1 MPKSG
6 VEAYIYLDFY
16 SDEFYTEDEINKMT
30 GVDCSDATF
39 ENPLIVNPNQIN
51 GVSFTVATEDAE
63 NIRHRVFPILSEIY
77 NADKV
82 EFEPCNEMKVMIEVF
97 RHGSKQEFFVVRRR
111 MPYYLKFIVSED
123 TEMARR
129 IFNSTMSRA
138 IKNIRRRLDFAFT
151 ENVVNILVTPLDGR
165 M

>member
-16 SDEFYTEDEINKMT
+16 SDEIYTEDEINKIT
-30 GVDCSDATF
+30 GTDCSKATF
-39 ENPLIVNPNQIN
+39 ENPLVVKPNQIN
-51 GVSFTVATEDAE
+51 GVTFAVATEDAE
-63 NIRHRVFPILSEIY
+63 NIRHRISPILEEIY
-77 NADKV
+77 NADEI
-82 EFEPCNEMKVMIEVF
+82 EFESCNEMKVMIEVF
-97 RHGSKQEFFVVRRR
+97 RHGSKPEFFVVRKR

-123 TEMARR
+123 TEMAKR

-138 IKNIRRRLDFAFT
+138 IKNIRRRLDFTFT
-151 ENVVNILVTPLDGR
+151 EDVVNILVTPLDGR

>member
-16 SDEFYTEDEINKMT
+16 SNEFYTEDEINKMT

-51 GVSFTVATEDAE
+51 GVSFAIAKEDAW
-63 NIRHRVFPILSEIY
+63 NVKHRIFPILEEVY
-77 NADKV
+77 NAEGV
-82 EFEPCNEMKVMIEVF
+82 EFEPCNEMEVMIDVF
-97 RHGSKQEFFVVRRR
+97 RHGSKPEFFGVRKR
-111 MPYYLKFIVSED
+111 MPYYLQFVVSED
-123 TEMARR
+123 REMAKR
-129 IFNSTMSRA
+129 IFNSTMYHA
-138 IKNIRRRLDFAFT
+138 IKNRRNLDFVFT
-151 ENVVNILVTPLDGR
+151 EDVVNILVTPLDGR

>member
-1 MPKSG
+1 MSKSG

-16 SDEFYTEDEINKMT
+16 SDEIYTEDEINKIT
-30 GVDCSDATF
+30 GVDCSKATF
-39 ENPLIVNPNQIN
+39 ESPLIVKPNQIN

-63 NIRHRVFPILSEIY
+63 NIRHRIFPILSEIY

-82 EFEPCNEMKVMIEVF
+82 EFEPCNEMEVMIDVF
-97 RHGSKQEFFVVRRR
+97 RHGSKPEFFVVRKR

-123 TEMARR
+123 TEMAKR

-138 IKNIRRRLDFAFT
+138 IKNIRRRLDFTFT
-151 ENVVNILVTPLDGR
+151 EDVVNVLVTPLDGR

>member
-1 MPKSG
+1 MSKSG

-16 SDEFYTEDEINKMT
+16 SDEIYTEDEINKIT
-30 GVDCSDATF
+30 GVDCNDATV
-39 ENPLIVNPNQIN
+39 ENPLAVKPNQIN

-82 EFEPCNEMKVMIEVF
+82 EFEPCNEMEVMIDVF
-97 RHGSKQEFFVVRRR
+97 RHGSKPEFFGVRKR
-111 MPYYLKFIVSED
+111 MPYYLQFVVSED
-123 TEMARR
+123 REMAKR

-138 IKNIRRRLDFAFT
+138 IKGRRNLDFEFI
-151 ENVVNILVTPLDGR
+151 ENAERILITPLDGR

>member
-16 SDEFYTEDEINKMT
+16 SDEIYTEDEINKIT
-30 GVDCSDATF
+30 GVDCSKATF
-39 ENPLIVNPNQIN
+39 ESPLIVKPNQIN

-63 NIRHRVFPILSEIY
+63 NIRHRIFPILSEIY

-82 EFEPCNEMKVMIEVF
+82 EFEPCNEMEVMIDVF
-97 RHGSKQEFFVVRRR
+97 RHGIKPEFFGVRKR
-111 MPYYLKFIVSED
+111 MPYYLQFVVSED
-123 TEMARR
+123 REMAKR
-129 IFNSTMSRA
+129 IFNSTMYHA
-138 IKNIRRRLDFAFT
+138 IKNRRNLDFVFT
-151 ENVVNILVTPLDGR
+151 EDVVNILVTPLDGR

>member
-16 SDEFYTEDEINKMT
+16 SNEFYTEDEINKMT

-51 GVSFTVATEDAE
+51 GVSFAIAKEDAWSVK
-63 NIRHRVFPILSEIY
+63 HRIFPILEEVY
-77 NADKV
+77 NAEGV
-82 EFEPCNEMKVMIEVF
+82 EFDSCNEMKVMIEVF
-97 RHGSKQEFFVVRRR
+97 RHGSKPEFFVVRKR

-123 TEMARR
+123 TEMAKR

-151 ENVVNILVTPLDGR
+151 EDVVNVLVTPLDGR

>member
-16 SDEFYTEDEINKMT
+16 SNEFYTEDEINKMT

-63 NIRHRVFPILSEIY
+63 NIRHRIFPILSEIY
-77 NADKV
+77 NADRV
-82 EFEPCNEMKVMIEVF
+82 EFEPCSDMKVMIEVF
-97 RHGSKQEFFVVRRR
+97 RHGTRPQFFTVRKR
-111 MPYYLKFIVSED
+111 MPYYLQFVVSED
-123 TEMARR
+123 KEMARR
-129 IFNSTMSRA
+129 IFNSTMYHA
-138 IKNIRRRLDFAFT
+138 IKNSRNLDFVFT
-151 ENVVNILVTPLDGR
+151 EDVVNVLITPLDGR

>member
-16 SDEFYTEDEINKMT
+16 SDEIYTEDEINKIT
-30 GVDCSDATF
+30 GVDCSKATF
-39 ENPLIVNPNQIN
+39 ESPLIVKPNQIN

-63 NIRHRVFPILSEIY
+63 NIRHRIFPILSEIY
-77 NADKV
+77 NADRV
-82 EFEPCNEMKVMIEVF
+82 EFDSCNEMKVIIEVF
-97 RHGSKQEFFVVRRR
+97 RHGSKPEFFVVRKR

-123 TEMARR
+123 TEMAKR

-138 IKNIRRRLDFAFT
+138 IKNIRRRLDFTFT
-151 ENVVNILVTPLDGR
+151 EDVVNVLVTPLDGR

>member
-16 SDEFYTEDEINKMT
+16 SDEIYTEDEINKIT
-30 GVDCSDATF
+30 GVDCSKATF
-39 ENPLIVNPNQIN
+39 ESPLIVKPNQIN

-82 EFEPCNEMKVMIEVF
+82 EFEPCNEMEVMIDVF
-97 RHGSKQEFFVVRRR
+97 RQ
-111 MPYYLKFIVSED
+111 
-123 TEMARR
+123 A
-129 IFNSTMSRA
+129 
-138 IKNIRRRLDFAFT
+138 
-151 ENVVNILVTPLDGR
+151 VNQSFLE
-165 M
+165 

>member
-16 SDEFYTEDEINKMT
+16 SDEIYTEDEINKIT
-30 GVDCSDATF
+30 GVDCSKATF
-39 ENPLIVNPNQIN
+39 ESPLIVKPNQIN

-82 EFEPCNEMKVMIEVF
+82 EFEPCNEMEVMIDVF
-97 RHGSKQEFFVVRRR
+97 RHGSKPEFFVVRKR

-123 TEMARR
+123 TEMAKR

-138 IKNIRRRLDFAFT
+138 IKNIRRRLDFTFT
-151 ENVVNILVTPLDGR
+151 EDVVNVLVTPLDGR